1 MTPRLSPEQARA
13 AFMDQAGEL
22 WDELDRWYQEHPQAT
37 FKDMELVLRQ
47 LRRSLMGQV
56 IPLILAQ
63 GDLGATPDPPCCPQ
77 CGVET
82 VFKGYADKEVQG
94 LEGVGRV
101 PRAYYV
107 CPGCRTGFFPPGP
120 QAPSETGP
128 LE

>member
-1 MTPRLSPEQARA
+1 MSPRLSPHEARA

-22 WDELDRWYQEHPQAT
+22 WDELDRWYREHPQAT
-37 FKDMELVLRQ
+37 FKDMELVLRR

-63 GDLGATPDPPCCPQ
+63 GDLGATPDPPCCPE
-77 CGVET
+77 CGAEM
-82 VFKGYADKEVQG
+82 VFKGYSDKEVQG

-120 QAPSETGP
+120 QAPSEAGP